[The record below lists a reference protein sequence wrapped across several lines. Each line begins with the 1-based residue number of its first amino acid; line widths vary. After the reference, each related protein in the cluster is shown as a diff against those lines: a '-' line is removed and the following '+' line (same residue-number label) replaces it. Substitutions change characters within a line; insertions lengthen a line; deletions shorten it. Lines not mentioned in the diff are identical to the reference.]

1 MGAAGNSATAAS
13 TDNFD
18 DEGDMGEA
26 GSRGWPLDIALG
38 IGAGSASQGSRVDR
52 QLAQACGRGLA
63 DCHRLGASP
72 LASLSLRHE

>member
-26 GSRGWPLDIALG
+26 GSRGWGLDIALG
-38 IGAGSASQGSRVDR
+38 TGALSASQGSRVDR
-52 QLAQACGRGLA
+52 QLARAYGRGLG
-63 DCHRLGASP
+63 RLSSAGRSP
-72 LASLSLRHE
+72 VSEFVTAP